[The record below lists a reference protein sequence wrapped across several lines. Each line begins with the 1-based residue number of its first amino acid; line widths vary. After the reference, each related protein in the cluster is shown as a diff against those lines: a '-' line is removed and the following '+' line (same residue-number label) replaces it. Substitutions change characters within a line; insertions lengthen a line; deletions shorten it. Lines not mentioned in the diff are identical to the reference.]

1 MLELPVADAIERIT
15 GGRGETL
22 NNFEKEEYL
31 SRVAANFATME
42 MPGLVRI
49 DARQDPEKL
58 VATAMKHVEQRMK
71 L

>member
-1 MLELPVADAIERIT
+1 
-15 GGRGETL
+15 
-22 NNFEKEEYL
+22 
-31 SRVAANFATME
+31 ME